1 MLCLASFFLHSHL
14 HSAILRRLIN
24 RELVAWQ
31 PDPEDITDATMFG
44 LEESHESG
52 WDQFAVNE
60 KKFGYQSG
68 WNEDYYTVKVDREK

>member
-1 MLCLASFFLHSHL
+1 MHFHL